1 MMKLLVYWLTVLLC
15 GVLFGLGL
23 TISGMIQP
31 EIIFSFLRFDDF
43 GLVLVLAS
51 ASSLTLLVYQVV
63 PRFLD
68 KPLVAQSYGD
78 KSSVGLKR
86 TVIGAALF
94 GVGWGLC
101 GVCPGPAIAG
111 LGAGNW
117 PMLFA
122 VVAMFAGAYVQGRW
136 FGVAEGADDGAA
148 TAK

>member
-1 MMKLLVYWLTVLLC
+1 MKIVIYWLTVLFC

-31 EIIFSFLRFDDF
+31 EIIFSFLRFEDF

-51 ASSLTLLVYQVV
+51 ASGLTLLVYQIV
-63 PRFLD
+63 PRLLK
-68 KPLVAQSYGD
+68 KPLVAQSFED

-86 TVIGAALF
+86 TVIGAGLF
-94 GVGWGLC
+94 GIGWGLC

-117 PMLFA
+117 RMLFA
-122 VVAMFAGAYVQGRW
+122 VAAMFAGAYIQGRW
-136 FGVAEGADDGAA
+136 FGAVKNTDGADTVAR
-148 TAK
+148 